1 MSRRNDSCADQ
12 RMCPAPNDSQPPTM
26 FACLSFAV
34 AASLKTA
41 GVPILIAGM
50 DSAIKVGPGIGVS
63 NIGNQFELG
72 RRFNIGYAT

>member
-12 RMCPAPNDSQPPTM
+12 RMCPATNDSQPPTM

-50 DSAIKVGPGIGVS
+50 DSAIKVGQGIGVS